1 VAKDTS
7 LDFANTADWHAG
19 PNPEER
25 LTTYREAVAWAVSTG
40 IMSESQG
47 RRLVVY
53 ADAHPGEQAKA
64 LRRIVALREAIYR
77 IFSAVAHGRPP
88 DAADIGLLNLELG
101 SALSHLRLVAAG
113 KDGRGTA
120 RAAAEPDAPRF
131 GWSWAGMEDELTSLL
146 WPVARAATALLTSS
160 DLARVR
166 ECADDAC
173 GWLFLDHSRNG
184 SRRWCDMADCGN
196 RAKARRYR
204 ERRKE
209 ESAVKS

>member
-1 VAKDTS
+1 
-7 LDFANTADWHAG
+7 
-19 PNPEER
+19 
-25 LTTYREAVAWAVSTG
+25 
-40 IMSESQG
+40 
-47 RRLVVY
+47 
-53 ADAHPGEQAKA
+53 
-64 LRRIVALREAIYR
+64 
-77 IFSAVAHGRPP
+77 
-88 DAADIGLLNLELG
+88 
-101 SALSHLRLVAAG
+101 
-113 KDGRGTA
+113 
-120 RAAAEPDAPRF
+120 
-131 GWSWAGMEDELTSLL
+131 MEDELTSLL

-209 ESAVKS
+209 ESAIKS